1 MENQTLSTAQTFAVV
16 QVCKLVPVLALLAHS
31 PLVSSGHLTLV
42 ASLAGGTHFNGS
54 VFKRRGCHRHLVST
68 LHRSMTLNDSNSNA
82 FN

>member
-1 MENQTLSTAQTFAVV
+1 M
-16 QVCKLVPVLALLAHS
+16 CKLVPVLALLAHG

-42 ASLAGGTHFNGS
+42 AGLAGRTHFNGS
-54 VFKRRGCHRHLVST
+54 VFKRCGCHCHLVPT